1 MNEKFKVVNNYD
13 YLTKDFIAEGQNGIC
28 YKYNDQVFKKF
39 KNKPMF
45 LFFLKALSNIN
56 SNSLILPQEFIY
68 LNEYNSKNIL
78 GYLMKYVDGSKLNNL
93 PDLINIKELFN
104 NIDLLE
110 KEIKELTIEYG
121 LLLKDVHIDNIIYT
135 NNNEIKIIDN
145 DNDVLNPNDEAYDN
159 YRYNMKEL
167 GLTLLPAFIT
177 NKNISNNISKLYDE
191 CIINAKAKPS
201 IVLNESILELEKFT
215 GNNINTLHDY
225 NESMKLIRK

>member
-93 PDLINIKELFN
+93 PDLITRLNKNQKFN
-104 NIDLLE
+104 HFPCTYQI
-110 KEIKELTIEYG
+110 G
-121 LLLKDVHIDNIIYT
+121 LKD
-135 NNNEIKIIDN
+135 
-145 DNDVLNPNDEAYDN
+145 
-159 YRYNMKEL
+159 NMYLHFKQY
-167 GLTLLPAFIT
+167 
-177 NKNISNNISKLYDE
+177 KLYFSSRWERPRE
-191 CIINAKAKPS
+191 C
-201 IVLNESILELEKFT
+201 
-215 GNNINTLHDY
+215 G
-225 NESMKLIRK
+225 